1 MNLFMKSTMAL
12 GLGVAVIATASIAGS
27 HSSEKLNP
35 AVAARQHQMQ
45 IVGYSIGILG
55 AVAKGEMEYDAAM
68 VSSAAKNLNALAQLD
83 RASLW
88 IEGTEQGATAGTRAK
103 AEIWSDPDGFAEKF
117 EALADASAA
126 LIDAS
131 DAAAVGAGM
140 GDLGGSCKGCH
151 EKYRGPK
158 NE

>member
-1 MNLFMKSTMAL
+1 MNLFMKSTVAL
-12 GLGVAVIATASIAGS
+12 GLGAAVIATVSMAGS

-35 AVAARQHQMQ
+35 AVAARHHQMQ
-45 IVGYSIGILG
+45 MVGYSIGILG

-68 VSSAAKNLNALAQLD
+68 VSSAAKNLNALAQMD
-83 RASLW
+83 RATLW
-88 IEGTEQGATAGTRAK
+88 IEGTEQGATAGSRAK

-117 EALADASAA
+117 QALADASAA